1 MLDTTKTIINN
12 LNQFKFLKNID
23 RVTLEKETSTETNNI
38 VNESGS
44 KDKIMKLQ
52 GDMRVSNLKT
62 FAGNYFTLRAYRFVV
77 VTLPALLS
85 AAAIWLVQTPSRVD
99 KNDTAHYYVRNETI
113 YDSDA
118 GVSTTIKDTY
128 DLGDSGEFFG
138 HQLVQPEN
146 GEVITYASNKIL
158 IEYHNGE
165 KCLTADLKIDGNGEM
180 TVSSADVVNNYI
192 DINNNDGLNFQD
204 ENDDE
209 YVSLFDRALAIIEE
223 SSSLSKDEKELL
235 DSITNSEKQSII
247 LNIVT
252 YQDKGN
258 VEVILSKTRIPRKVI
273 LGLIA
278 FIYDV
283 LLIASY
289 NYRKEEFGTT
299 CLDHKNG
306 TLVTER
312 DVYDG
317 SVWFSALKMKEAFL
331 AAEKERILLLNKEI
345 VENVRES
352 DRNKL
357 LTSYEK
363 KLIKKAGK
371 KLDR

>member
-23 RVTLEKETSTETNNI
+23 RVTFEKEMSTETNNV

-62 FAGNYFTLRAYRFVV
+62 FASNYFTLRAYRFVV
-77 VTLPALLS
+77 VSLPALLS
-85 AAAIWLVQTPSRVD
+85 AAAIWLIQTPSRVD

-118 GVSTTIKDTY
+118 GVSTTVKDTY
-128 DLGDSGEFFG
+128 DLGDSGEIFS

-146 GEVITYASNKIL
+146 GEVITYATNKLL

-165 KCLTADLKIDGNGEM
+165 ACLTADLKIEGNGKM

-192 DINNNDGLNFQD
+192 DINNNDGLSFQD
-204 ENDDE
+204 GNDDE
-209 YVSLFDRALAIIEE
+209 YVALFDRALAIIEE
-223 SSSLSKDEKELL
+223 SSSLSKDEKDLL
-235 DSITNSEKQSII
+235 DSITNSEKKSII
-247 LNIVT
+247 LNIII

-258 VEVILSKTRIPRKVI
+258 VEVILSKTRIPRKVV

-289 NYRKEEFGTT
+289 NYRKDEFGTT

-306 TLVTER
+306 NLVTEG

-363 KLIKKAGK
+363 KLIKKAEK